1 MYKCLIATG
10 CRLKYNNGKGVAIM
24 KLLISILLPLV
35 VGGVSGALTADHVAV
50 YETLIKPSL
59 APAPL
64 VFPIVWTIL
73 YILMGISSYKIYT
86 AEAEQGVKKRALI
99 LYALQLA
106 VNFIW
111 PIVFFNQQNYGAAL
125 ILLLFLI
132 VLVVETILAFY
143 PIDKAAAWLL
153 VPYLVWLC
161 FAAYL
166 NLSIWM
172 FN

>member
-1 MYKCLIATG
+1 
-10 CRLKYNNGKGVAIM
+10 M

-35 VGGVSGALTADHVAV
+35 VGGGSGALTADHVAV

-125 ILLLFLI
+125 ILLLLLI